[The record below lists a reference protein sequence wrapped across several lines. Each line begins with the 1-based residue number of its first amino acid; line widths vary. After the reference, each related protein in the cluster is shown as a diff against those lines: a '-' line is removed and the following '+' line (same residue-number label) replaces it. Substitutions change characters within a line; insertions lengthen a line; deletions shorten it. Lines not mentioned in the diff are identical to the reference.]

1 MKLFTSEAVSTG
13 HPDVLADNISD
24 SILDAYLKKDPS
36 ARCAVEVLV
45 KDHLVTIGGEI
56 SSTAYMPRDE
66 IENIIKE
73 VISRT
78 GYKYEPHI
86 ILELKEQSPDIALGT
101 NDEVNGAGDQGL
113 MFGYATNEG
122 PNYMPL
128 AIHIAHSLITH
139 AEYLKDKVEEYSW
152 IKPDMKSQ
160 VTLDYDTVKPT
171 VKTVVFSIQ
180 HEEGIDYDEMRASIK
195 HLVDE
200 VLGIYSDHIII
211 PEEYELLF
219 NPTGKFVIGG
229 PFGDAGVTGRK
240 IVVDSYGGYAP
251 VGGGTMRAGKDSTKV
266 DRSAAYMT
274 RYLAKNI
281 VASGLMK
288 DCLIQLSYAIG
299 VSQPV
304 SLNISTKDIDIKES
318 QLRELESIIMNKYD
332 LSPSGIIKFLD
343 LKRPLYTS
351 WHKNGAFTSPTK
363 EYWSVLNTKNKEEIV
378 DVPWEQIDENFLK

>member
-180 HEEGIDYDEMRASIK
+180 HEEGINYDEMRASIK

-304 SLNISTKDIDIKES
+304 SLNISTKDTSIKES